1 MDTLTYGRT
10 GVLHLPRPARR
21 SSGLRGL
28 SRRFWASFVLGA
40 ALVMLD
46 SFETLGFLAA
56 GRHMIQIL
64 EQDRPDVIRSLFG
77 ANSPDLYLRLE
88 SNPTMRAAVGASPV
102 LMPASHAAVIGLFLV
117 MFWLLTRERVVR
129 LFCRRPLSPLLVRLG
144 APQGVAM
151 VRLALW
157 IVPLTLVLGF
167 GVVDVRNVLITG
179 WHVW

>member
-1 MDTLTYGRT
+1 MDALTYGRT
-10 GVLHLPRPARR
+10 GVLLLPRPARR
-21 SSGLRGL
+21 SSGLWGL
-28 SRRFWASFVLGA
+28 SRRFWACFVLGA
-40 ALVMLD
+40 ALVTFD

-64 EQDRPDVIRSLFG
+64 EQDRPDVIGSLIG
-77 ANSPDLYLRLE
+77 ADSPDLYLRLE

-102 LMPASHAAVIGLFLV
+102 FMPVSHAAVIGLFLA

-144 APQGVAM
+144 VPRGDAW
-151 VRLALW
+151 VRLVLW
-157 IVPLTLVLGF
+157 IVPLVLVLGF
-167 GVVDVRNVLITG
+167 GVVDARNVLITG